1 MRMFPVLALAALAAA
16 ATAVA
21 LTPGRTDAAAAE
33 TLAAD
38 LSQESVTI
46 TTGFTGSTVLF
57 FGATDGPGDVVVVV
71 TGPPQP
77 IVVRRKE
84 RVSGIWINR
93 RSMTFPKAPTFYAVA
108 ASDALSEIVPEPVA
122 AKYQIGLGKLVLT
135 PAGTPPAAEAEIYR
149 RSLIRN
155 MLRRDLY
162 KSGLRGVIF
171 PNRSQRLF
179 RTEIFFPA
187 NVPTGDYRV
196 RFLLLRAGKVVST
209 FDRTLVVEKG
219 GVSAEVFH
227 FAHNNAVLYGL
238 LAILAAV
245 FAGWGASQLF
255 RRR

>member
-1 MRMFPVLALAALAAA
+1 MRARLFPVLAAAALALLP
-16 ATAVA
+16 TR
-21 LTPGRTDAAAAE
+21 LDAAAAE

-38 LSQESVTI
+38 LSKESVTI

-84 RVSGIWINR
+84 QISGIWINR
-93 RSMTFPKAPTFYAVA
+93 QSMTFPKAPTFYAVA

-122 AKYQIGLGKLVLT
+122 RQYQIGLDQLVLN
-135 PAGTPPAAEAEIYR
+135 PAGSPPAARVAVYR
-149 RSLIRN
+149 QSLIRN
-155 MLRRDLY
+155 MVRRDLY
-162 KSGLRGVIF
+162 KSGLRGIIF

-179 RTEIFFPA
+179 RTEVFFPA

-196 RFLLLRAGKVVST
+196 RFLLLRGGKVIST

-219 GVSAEVFH
+219 GVSADVFH
-227 FAHNNAVLYGL
+227 FAHNYAVLYGL